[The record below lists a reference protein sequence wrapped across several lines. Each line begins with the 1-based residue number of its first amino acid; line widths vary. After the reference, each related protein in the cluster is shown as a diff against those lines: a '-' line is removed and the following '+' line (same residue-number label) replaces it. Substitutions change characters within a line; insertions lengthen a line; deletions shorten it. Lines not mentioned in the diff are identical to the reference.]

1 VTHCSY
7 KTLKGRH
14 GFTRTI
20 KPNQDR
26 FVIEANVCKARGA
39 YLFAVA
45 DGHGSKGHE
54 VSSFIKD
61 RLVGEFEATYS
72 SVKVEDETVRTK
84 ETLKQT
90 YRNLQSSL
98 EIGGLDASHSGST
111 LVSVYIKGSALFC
124 ANVGDSRAV
133 MGKQQGARWTA
144 FPLSRDHK
152 PDDAKEAERIHKA
165 NGVVHKFVTRKGE
178 ALGPYRVWGSDDN
191 SPGLAMSRSLGDC
204 IAQTYGVSSE
214 PEVMQV
220 DLDPSDR
227 FVILAS
233 DGLWELVGNQE
244 AVEHVSHRLAKLNHE
259 ECASDLV
266 DYAVGKWKACGD
278 RRDDITVLVVFLK
291 RHFDARNFN
300 RAETRLGKSPLS
312 ADAQL

>member
-1 VTHCSY
+1 
-7 KTLKGRH
+7 
-14 GFTRTI
+14 
-20 KPNQDR
+20 
-26 FVIEANVCKARGA
+26 
-39 YLFAVA
+39 
-45 DGHGSKGHE
+45 

-61 RLVGEFEATYS
+61 RLAREFEATYN
-72 SVKVEDETVRTK
+72 SVKLEDEVMRTT
-84 ETLKQT
+84 ETMKQT

-98 EIGGLDASHSGST
+98 EIGALDASYSGST

-133 MGKQQGARWTA
+133 MGRQQGSRWTA

-165 NGVVHKFVTRKGE
+165 NGLVHKIITRKGE
-178 ALGPYRVWGSDDN
+178 ALGPYRVWGNDDN

-204 IAQTYGVSSE
+204 IAQTYGVSSD

-220 DLDPSDR
+220 DLDLSDI

-233 DGLWELVGNQE
+233 DGLWEHVGNQE
-244 AVEHVSHRLAKLNHE
+244 AVDHVSQRLAKLKHE

-266 DYAVGKWKACGD
+266 EYAVGKWKALGA
-278 RRDDITVLVVFLK
+278 RRDDITVLVVFLR
-291 RHFDARNFN
+291 RHSDVR
-300 RAETRLGKSPLS
+300 RL
-312 ADAQL
+312 